1 MMKKLNNIGAR
12 TLREKAYQSI
22 KESVLTNKF
31 MPGESLSTDLLAES
45 LGISHTPVRE
55 AVVRLADEGILDYQ
69 PNKKL
74 RVSKITQNDVKQVY
88 EVRRLLE
95 VHVAKSIK
103 EHLQKNAKLVER
115 LQHLRKKTENLC
127 QKTARPS
134 SYSQLDLELNE
145 ILLLLIE
152 NTILKELFNI
162 VGDRA
167 LRIRTFVEA
176 TAKSR
181 SNGSY
186 NLKASAQEHLQIIKA
201 LQKGDEEKI
210 EASIVDHLNLSEK
223 RTLKSIQ
230 GYWDLHPEL

>member
-22 KESVLTNKF
+22 KESVLTNKL

-45 LGISHTPVRE
+45 LGISHTPIRE
-55 AVVRLADEGILDYQ
+55 AVVRLADEGILDYE

-74 RVSKITQNDVKQVY
+74 RVSKITAKDVKQVY

-103 EHLQKNAKLVER
+103 GHLKKNPKLVER

-127 QKTARPS
+127 RKNARPS
-134 SYSQLDLELNE
+134 
-145 ILLLLIE
+145 LLCLIQ
-152 NTILKELFNI
+152 NTILKELFNL

-176 TAKSR
+176 TVKSIP
-181 SNGSY
+181 NGSY
-186 NLKASAQEHLQIIKA
+186 DLNASAQEHLRLIKA
-201 LQKGDEEKI
+201 LQKGDIEKI
-210 EASIVDHLNLSEK
+210 EASIVDHLNNSEK
-223 RTLKSIQ
+223 RTLKSIE
-230 GYWDLHPEL
+230 GY

>member
-1 MMKKLNNIGAR
+1 MKKLNNIGAR

-22 KESVLTNKF
+22 KESVLTNTF

-45 LGISHTPVRE
+45 LGISHTPIRE
-55 AVVRLADEGILDYQ
+55 AVVRLADEGILDYE

-74 RVSKITQNDVKQVY
+74 RVSEITEKDVKQVY

-95 VHVAKSIK
+95 VHVAKSIRG
-103 EHLQKNAKLVER
+103 HLEKNAKLVER

-134 SYSQLDLELNE
+134 SYSQVDLELNE
-145 ILLLLIE
+145 IFLFLIE
-152 NTILKELFNI
+152 NKILKELFNL

-176 TAKSR
+176 AVKSKP
-181 SNGSY
+181 NGSY
-186 NLKASAQEHLQIIKA
+186 NLNASAKEHLRIIEA
-201 LQKGDEEKI
+201 LEQGDIEKI
-210 EASIVDHLNLSEK
+210 EESIVDHLNNSEL
-223 RTLKSIQ
+223 RTLTSIR
-230 GYWDLHPEL
+230 GYWDTQTKR

>member
-22 KESVLTNKF
+22 KESVLTNKL

-45 LGISHTPVRE
+45 LGISHTPIRE
-55 AVVRLADEGILDYQ
+55 AVVRLADEGILDYE

-74 RVSKITQNDVKQVY
+74 RVSKITAKDVKQVY

-103 EHLQKNAKLVER
+103 GHLKKNPKLVER

-127 QKTARPS
+127 QKKARPS
-134 SYSQLDLELNE
+134 SYSQVDLELNE
-145 ILLLLIE
+145 ILLCLIQ
-152 NTILKELFNI
+152 NTILKELFNL

-176 TAKSR
+176 TVKSIP
-181 SNGSY
+181 NGSY
-186 NLKASAQEHLQIIKA
+186 DLNASAQEHLRLIKA
-201 LQKGDEEKI
+201 LQKGDIEKI
-210 EASIVDHLNLSEK
+210 EASIVDHLNKSEK
-223 RTLKSIQ
+223 RTLKSI
-230 GYWDLHPEL
+230 

>member
-22 KESVLTNKF
+22 KESVLTNTF

-55 AVVRLADEGILDYQ
+55 AVVRLADEGILDYE

-74 RVSKITQNDVKQVY
+74 RVSKITQEDVKQVY

-95 VHVAKSIK
+95 VHVVKSIPD
-103 EHLQKNAKLVER
+103 HLEKNAKLVER
-115 LQHLRKKTENLC
+115 LRHLRKKTENLC

-134 SYSQLDLELNE
+134 SYSQVDLELNE
-145 ILLLLIE
+145 IFLFLIE
-152 NTILKELFNI
+152 NTILKELFNL

-176 TAKSR
+176 TVKSR
-181 SNGSY
+181 PNGSY
-186 NLKASAQEHLQIIKA
+186 NLNASAQEHLRIIKA
-201 LQKGDEEKI
+201 LEQGDIEKI
-210 EASIVDHLNLSEK
+210 EASIVDHLNNSEQ
-223 RTLKSIQ
+223 RTLTSIK
-230 GYWDLHPEL
+230 GYWDLHSKR

>member
-22 KESVLTNKF
+22 KESVLTNKL
-31 MPGESLSTDLLAES
+31 MPGESLSTDLLADS
-45 LGISHTPVRE
+45 LGISHTPIRE
-55 AVVRLADEGILDYQ
+55 AVVRLADEGILDYE

-74 RVSKITQNDVKQVY
+74 RVSKITEKDVKQVY

-103 EHLQKNAKLVER
+103 GHLEKNPKLVER

-127 QKTARPS
+127 QKNARPS
-134 SYSQLDLELNE
+134 SYSQVDLELNE
-145 ILLLLIE
+145 ILLCLIQ
-152 NTILKELFNI
+152 NTILKELFNL

-176 TAKSR
+176 TVKSR
-181 SNGSY
+181 PNGSY
-186 NLKASAQEHLQIIKA
+186 NLNASAQEHLRLIKA
-201 LQKGDEEKI
+201 LQKGDIEKI
-210 EASIVDHLNLSEK
+210 EASIVDHLNNSEK
-223 RTLKSIQ
+223 RTLKSIE
-230 GYWDLHPEL
+230 GY

>member
-22 KESVLTNKF
+22 KESVLTNKL

-45 LGISHTPVRE
+45 LGISHTPIRE
-55 AVVRLADEGILDYQ
+55 AVVRLADEGILDYE

-74 RVSKITQNDVKQVY
+74 RVSKITAKDVKQVY

-103 EHLQKNAKLVER
+103 GHLKKNPKLVER

-127 QKTARPS
+127 RKNARPS
-134 SYSQLDLELNE
+134 SYSQVDLELNE
-145 ILLLLIE
+145 ILLCLIQ
-152 NTILKELFNI
+152 NTILKELFNL

-176 TAKSR
+176 TVKSIP
-181 SNGSY
+181 NGSY
-186 NLKASAQEHLQIIKA
+186 DLNASAQEHLRLIKA
-201 LQKGDEEKI
+201 LQKGDIEKI
-210 EASIVDHLNLSEK
+210 ETSIVDHLNNSEK
-223 RTLKSIQ
+223 RTLKSIE
-230 GYWDLHPEL
+230 GY